1 MTNKN
6 AYAQSGV
13 DVEAGYE
20 VVERI
25 KKHVA
30 RTERAGVMGALGG
43 FGGMFD
49 LSQTGVKEPV
59 LISGTDGVG
68 TKLMLAIQ
76 YDKHDT
82 IGQDCVAMC
91 VNDIIAAGAEP
102 LYFLD
107 YIATGKNE
115 PAKLEQVVAGVAEG
129 CVQSGAALIGGET
142 AEMPGMYGEDDYD
155 LAGFAVGVAEN
166 PGTEYNPLFLYGGAG
181 LGKTHLMHA
190 IGNYYYREQPEA
202 KILYVSCEAFTNEL
216 IKAIQEKKT
225 IEFKEKYRRLDMLLI
240 DDVQFL
246 AGKESVQEEFF
257 HTFNDLVNANKQIVI
272 CSDRKPNEIATLTDR
287 LVSRMQS
294 GIIADITF
302 PSYETRAA
310 ILQKKAEQMGVFIPD
325 DVIALIANSSQSN
338 IREMEGLLK
347 KVEAYS
353 KFTNKEINLELAEE
367 ALKDVLESN
376 KPNITVEYIQEIVA
390 DYYKTSTSELCSK
403 RRTQPLA
410 TYRQLAMYLCRKYLE
425 DSLAV
430 IGGKFGGRDHTTV
443 MHSCDKITAMLES
456 DDKLNQDLF
465 VIDKRIKG

>member
-1 MTNKN
+1 MQHELNVSEIKINAFFRSIKPVDVKGDTLILSVDIGFYKETIKKTFDSSLKEALTIVFGKPMNYRIFTEAELETAKFDEIEEKPVKEEVEDMTDNKSYVREN
-6 AYAQSGV
+6 GLKTNYEFDNYIVGSSNNFAYA
-13 DVEAGYE
+13 A
-20 VVERI
+20 
-25 KKHVA
+25 
-30 RTERAGVMGALGG
+30 
-43 FGGMFD
+43 
-49 LSQTGVKEPV
+49 
-59 LISGTDGVG
+59 
-68 TKLMLAIQ
+68 
-76 YDKHDT
+76 
-82 IGQDCVAMC
+82 
-91 VNDIIAAGAEP
+91 
-102 LYFLD
+102 
-107 YIATGKNE
+107 
-115 PAKLEQVVAGVAEG
+115 
-129 CVQSGAALIGGET
+129 
-142 AEMPGMYGEDDYD
+142 
-155 LAGFAVGVAEN
+155 AVGVAEN

-353 KFTNKEINLELAEE
+353 KFTNKEINLS
-367 ALKDVLESN
+367 LKS
-376 KPNITVEYIQEIVA
+376 P
-390 DYYKTSTSELCSK
+390 
-403 RRTQPLA
+403 
-410 TYRQLAMYLCRKYLE
+410 
-425 DSLAV
+425 
-430 IGGKFGGRDHTTV
+430 
-443 MHSCDKITAMLES
+443 
-456 DDKLNQDLF
+456 
-465 VIDKRIKG
+465 

>member
-1 MTNKN
+1 MKSIQEYWDQTLQCMQHELNVSEIKINAFFRSIKPVDVKGDTLILSVDIGFYKETIKKTFDSSLKEALTIVFGKPMNYRIFTEAELETAKFDEIEEKPVKEEVEDMTGNKSYVREN
-6 AYAQSGV
+6 GLKTNYEFDNYIVGSSNNFAYA
-13 DVEAGYE
+13 A
-20 VVERI
+20 
-25 KKHVA
+25 
-30 RTERAGVMGALGG
+30 
-43 FGGMFD
+43 
-49 LSQTGVKEPV
+49 
-59 LISGTDGVG
+59 
-68 TKLMLAIQ
+68 
-76 YDKHDT
+76 
-82 IGQDCVAMC
+82 
-91 VNDIIAAGAEP
+91 
-102 LYFLD
+102 
-107 YIATGKNE
+107 
-115 PAKLEQVVAGVAEG
+115 
-129 CVQSGAALIGGET
+129 
-142 AEMPGMYGEDDYD
+142 
-155 LAGFAVGVAEN
+155 AVGVAEN

-225 IEFKEKYRRLDMLLI
+225 IEFKEKYRRLDILLI